1 MQTPKLSTTSCYILF
16 KTRFVML
23 DDQTFAILWL
33 KVQLH
38 LPKKFILFALVKI
51 FKNDEKCFFR
61 SSNFCHD
68 FLSSRKTA

>member
-1 MQTPKLSTTSCYILF
+1 
-16 KTRFVML
+16 ML
-23 DDQTFAILWL
+23 DDQTYAILWL

-61 SSNFCHD
+61 SPSNFSHD
-68 FLSSRKTA
+68 FLSCRKTTC

>member
-1 MQTPKLSTTSCYILF
+1 
-16 KTRFVML
+16 ML
-23 DDQTFAILWL
+23 DDKTFAILWL

-38 LPKKFILFALVKI
+38 LPEKSILFALVKI

-68 FLSSRKTA
+68 FLSFRKTA

>member
-1 MQTPKLSTTSCYILF
+1 MQTSKLSTSSCYILF

-23 DDQTFAILWL
+23 DDQTFAISWL

-51 FKNDEKCFFR
+51 F
-61 SSNFCHD
+61 
-68 FLSSRKTA
+68 